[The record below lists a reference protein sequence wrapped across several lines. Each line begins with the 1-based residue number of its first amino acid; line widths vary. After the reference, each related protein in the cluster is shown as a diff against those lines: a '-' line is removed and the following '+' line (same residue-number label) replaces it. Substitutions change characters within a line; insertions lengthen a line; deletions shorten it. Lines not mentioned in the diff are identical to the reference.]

1 MSRDRCKG
9 WITKGILIS
18 CRHKRDLYLLRKT
31 TNNTLLLHRYYKKYC
46 KTLTSTIQLA
56 KKLHYNKLISESTDK
71 TKTAWSVIHSLTN
84 RRVRNNERTML
95 NIDGKIVQNP
105 QTLAETFNK
114 YFSHTVEESV
124 IKTMKQNE
132 NDPYIQPHLN
142 YIVDAYP
149 KPIPPIQ
156 WKPVTKKELVDI
168 SNSLKGKKSYGYDEI
183 PSWIVKLSMPLV
195 IAPLIYI
202 CNKMLF
208 TGTFP
213 IG

>member
-1 MSRDRCKG
+1 M
-9 WITKGILIS
+9 
-18 CRHKRDLYLLRKT
+18 
-31 TNNTLLLHRYYKKYC
+31 
-46 KTLTSTIQLA
+46 
-56 KKLHYNKLISESTDK
+56 
-71 TKTAWSVIHSLTN
+71 N

-105 QTLAETFNK
+105 QTLAETFDK

-132 NDPYIQPHLN
+132 NDPYIQSHLS
-142 YIVDAYP
+142 YVVDAYP

-156 WKPVTKKELVDI
+156 WKPVTRKELVDI
-168 SNSLKGKKSYGYDEI
+168 SKSLKGKKSYGYDEI

-213 IG
+213 SRLKFAQISPVFKKGNNTEMTAYRPISVLNSFSKIFEKVIYNRLLLHTD